1 MPQIFDLVFFDIFLV
16 LNVVLFKLTFS
27 SIYLYIEICSFFGF
41 LFCYDFGVF

>member
-1 MPQIFDLVFFDIFLV
+1 MFFDIFLV

-27 SIYLYIEICSFFGF
+27 SIYLYIDICSFFGF